1 MQQYQNNQFP
11 SQRGKRDWI
20 SYLFPLPFLLI
31 FVFTQS
37 FAGLIVSV
45 AIMLL
50 LWALIAGTSASSRT
64 RSTPPIYT
72 PPVQQPTLWSYPS
85 SAQQPY
91 EQGYQGVVNTGGQDT
106 DEESDRLAQLQLL
119 GQLYHNGMLTADE
132 FARQKQQIM
141 QDGEM
146 QETTQPKATPAV
158 ESEGQN
164 EEMQIPYP
172 QQ

>member
-1 MQQYQNNQFP
+1 MQYQNNQLP

-20 SYLFPLPFLLI
+20 SYLVPLPFLLI

-37 FAGLIVSV
+37 LAGLLVSL

-64 RSTPPIYT
+64 RYT
-72 PPVQQPTLWSYPS
+72 PPMQQTTMWSYPPQ
-85 SAQQPY
+85 AQRPY
-91 EQGYQGVVNTGGQDT
+91 EQGYQGVVTTGGPDT
-106 DEESDRLAQLQLL
+106 SEESDRLAQLQLL
-119 GQLYHNGMLTADE
+119 GELYHRGMLTADE

-141 QDGEM
+141 QGE
-146 QETTQPKATPAV
+146 ETGQGTGPKVTPAA
-158 ESEGQN
+158 ESEGQD